1 MLMKP
6 KIVIWN
12 VRGLNVLN
20 KRMRIKGLLREW
32 KADFVPLLE
41 TKMEVITGAVVRRL
55 WGCQHVDWC
64 YMGASGASGGIL
76 IMWDRPVIEKI
87 DE

>member
-20 KRMRIKGLLREW
+20 KILWIKGLLIER
-32 KADFVPLLE
+32 KADFVCLLE
-41 TKMEVITGAVVRRL
+41 TKMEVITRAVVRSL

-64 YMGASGASGGIL
+64 YMEVSGAF
-76 IMWDRPVIEKI
+76 
-87 DE
+87 